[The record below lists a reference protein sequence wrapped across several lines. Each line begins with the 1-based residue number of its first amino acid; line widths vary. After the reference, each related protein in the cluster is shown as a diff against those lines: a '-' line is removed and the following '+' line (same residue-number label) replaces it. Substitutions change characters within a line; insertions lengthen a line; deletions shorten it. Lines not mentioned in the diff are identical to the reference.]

1 MHILR
6 LFDALLSMQ
15 ESFESQKQL
24 WKGIYLPRRHLP
36 TTTAYPSQASSACDL
51 VKEKKH
57 HPLPCSVA
65 FFVCGAR
72 FYTII
77 VSFINWPWQNE
88 LLGNKIKS
96 FQLNHCKKTSFKML
110 LYKESH
116 CHTLRY
122 FRLVIGILTMVAIM
136 TSGKMLFSVKPCF
149 HHAVYL
155 TNKI

>member
-96 FQLNHCKKTSFKML
+96 FQLNHCKKLHSKCFYIRKVIVI
-110 LYKESH
+110 
-116 CHTLRY
+116 R
-122 FRLVIGILTMVAIM
+122 RDIGILTIVAIM

>member
-96 FQLNHCKKTSFKML
+96 FQLNHCKKPHSKCCYIRKVL
-110 LYKESH
+110 
-116 CHTLRY
+116 
-122 FRLVIGILTMVAIM
+122 RLVIGILTMVAIM
-136 TSGKMLFSVKPCF
+136 TSEKMLISVKPCF

>member
-1 MHILR
+1 MHISR

-36 TTTAYPSQASSACDL
+36 TTTAHPSQASSACDL

-96 FQLNHCKKTSFKML
+96 FQLNHCRKLHSKCCYIRKVIVI
-110 LYKESH
+110 
-116 CHTLRY
+116 LRY

-136 TSGKMLFSVKPCF
+136 TSEKMLISVKPCF

>member
-1 MHILR
+1 MHISR

-96 FQLNHCKKTSFKML
+96 FQLNHCKKLHSKCCYTTLPPACYRDTDYGSYYDQWKNAFL
-110 LYKESH
+110 CQTLFPSCSISH
-116 CHTLRY
+116 E
-122 FRLVIGILTMVAIM
+122 
-136 TSGKMLFSVKPCF
+136 
-149 HHAVYL
+149 
-155 TNKI
+155 

>member
-96 FQLNHCKKTSFKML
+96 FQLNHCKKHHSKCC
-110 LYKESH
+110 YIRKVIVI
-116 CHTLRY
+116 LRY

-136 TSGKMLFSVKPCF
+136 TSEKMLISVKPCF

>member
-96 FQLNHCKKTSFKML
+96 FQLNHCKNFIKNVVIL
-110 LYKESH
+110 
-116 CHTLRY
+116 
-122 FRLVIGILTMVAIM
+122 RLVIGILTMVAIM

>member
-96 FQLNHCKKTSFKML
+96 FQLNHCKKLHSKCCYIRKVIVIHTPAWYRDTDYSSYYDQWKNAFL
-110 LYKESH
+110 CQTLFPSCSISH
-116 CHTLRY
+116 E
-122 FRLVIGILTMVAIM
+122 
-136 TSGKMLFSVKPCF
+136 
-149 HHAVYL
+149 
-155 TNKI
+155 